1 MRKKINLG
9 RVHPLVV
16 DVKELGSRLRGHDDI
31 IQIEG
36 INDGRIL
43 ILILSFLFSLYGY
56 EYGWYPYN
64 YSFFLGGS

>member
-43 ILILSFLFSLYGY
+43 ILILSFLFSLSL
-56 EYGWYPYN
+56 WVLVRVWLVP
-64 YSFFLGGS
+64 LQL